1 MKVLPMF
8 IISGLLESGKTT
20 FIKETFRADNN
31 KTSKTLL
38 FICEQGEE
46 EYEQSF
52 LDEFNITAVYFEDEA
67 SFTPEAMDYQTT
79 LVKPTRIIIELNG
92 MWDIMNLQFPPYY
105 ELSESIN
112 LINFETFPIYFN
124 NMRQRFLDYAKYA
137 DAVIFNRTV
146 GKEEEVKSYTSVF
159 RLTNSQAQY
168 FCVGADG
175 NYQDAFDVE
184 LPYDISADVIKL
196 ENDDF
201 GIWYLDTF
209 DRPELYE
216 ERIVDFNAMAVT
228 SKKLPKNSF
237 VAARMTITCCSND
250 IQMLGHL
257 CMNTTGIKI
266 KDRNWYHII
275 AKMKYEYSEIYKEN
289 EFVLYPSLIEKIEK
303 PEEDI
308 LDLTK

>member
-20 FIKETFRADNN
+20 FIIDTFKADKN

-38 FICEQGEE
+38 FVCEEGEV

-52 LDEFNITAVYFEDEA
+52 LDEYNITVEYVENEED
-67 SFTPEAMDYQTT
+67 FTPEMMNKKAL
-79 LVKPTRIIIELNG
+79 LVNPTRVIIELNG
-92 MWDIMNLQFPPYY
+92 MWDITKLQFPPNF
-105 ELSESIN
+105 ELSECIN
-112 LINFETFPIYFN
+112 LINFDTFPVYFN
-124 NMRQRFLDYAKYA
+124 NMRQKFLDHAKYA
-137 DAVIFNRTV
+137 DAVIFNRTI
-146 GKEEEVKSYTSVF
+146 GKEEEVKNYTSVF
-159 RLTNSQAQY
+159 RLTNNQAQY

-175 NYQDAFDVE
+175 RYQDAFDVE
-184 LPYDISADVIKL
+184 LPYDIEQDTIKL
-196 ENDDF
+196 NNDDF

-216 ERIVDFNAMAVT
+216 DKIVDFNAMAVT

-237 VAARMTITCCSND
+237 IAARMTITCCSND
-250 IQMLGHL
+250 IQILGHL

-266 KDRNWYHII
+266 KDRAWYHII
-275 AKMKYEYSEIYKEN
+275 ATMKYEYSEVYKEN
-289 EFVLYPSLIEKIEK
+289 EFVLYPTLIEKTNK
-303 PEEDI
+303 PEDDV

>member
-20 FIKETFRADNN
+20 FIKDTFRADNN

-38 FICEQGEE
+38 FVCEQGEE

-52 LDEFNITAVYFEDEA
+52 LDEYNIKVVYFEEQSD
-67 SFTPEAMDYQTT
+67 FTLERMDQETN
-79 LVKPTRIIIELNG
+79 LANPTRIIVELNG
-92 MWDIMNLQFPPYY
+92 MWNIADLEFPPYY
-105 ELSESIN
+105 ELSECIN

-124 NMRQRFLDYAKYA
+124 NMRQRFLDNAKYA
-137 DAVIFNRTV
+137 DAVIFNRTI
-146 GKEEEVKSYTSVF
+146 GKEEEVKNYTSVF
-159 RLTNSQAQY
+159 RLTNSRAQY
-168 FCVGADG
+168 FCVGEDG
-175 NYQDAFDVE
+175 KYQNAFDVE
-184 LPYDISADVIKL
+184 LPYDIKQDVIKL
-196 ENDDF
+196 KNDDF

-216 ERIVDFNAMAVT
+216 NKVIDFNAMAVI

-237 VAARMTITCCSND
+237 IAARLTITCCSND
-250 IQMLGHL
+250 IQILGHL
-257 CMNTTGIKI
+257 CMNTTMTKI
-266 KDRNWYHII
+266 RDRSWYHIV

-289 EFVLYPSLIEKIEK
+289 EFVLYPTVIEKITK
-303 PEEDI
+303 PANDV

>member
-20 FIKETFRADNN
+20 FIKDTFRADNN

-38 FICEQGEE
+38 FVCEQGEE

-52 LDEFNITAVYFEDEA
+52 LDEYNIKVVYFEEQSD
-67 SFTPEAMDYQTT
+67 FTLERMDQETN
-79 LVKPTRIIIELNG
+79 LANPTRIIVELNG
-92 MWDIMNLQFPPYY
+92 MWNIADLEFPPYY
-105 ELSESIN
+105 ELSECIN

-124 NMRQRFLDYAKYA
+124 NMRQRFLDNAKYA
-137 DAVIFNRTV
+137 DAVIFNRTI
-146 GKEEEVKSYTSVF
+146 GKEEEVKNYTSVF
-159 RLTNSQAQY
+159 RLTNSRAQY
-168 FCVGADG
+168 FCVGEDG
-175 NYQDAFDVE
+175 QYQNAFDVE
-184 LPYDISADVIKL
+184 LPYDIKQDVIKL
-196 ENDDF
+196 KNDDF

-216 ERIVDFNAMAVT
+216 NKVIDFNAMAVI

-237 VAARMTITCCSND
+237 IAARLTITCCSND
-250 IQMLGHL
+250 IQILGHL
-257 CMNTTGIKI
+257 CMNTTMTKI
-266 KDRNWYHII
+266 RDRSWYHIV

-289 EFVLYPSLIEKIEK
+289 EFVLYPTVIEKITK
-303 PEEDI
+303 PANDV

>member
-20 FIKETFRADNN
+20 FIKDTFRADNN

-38 FICEQGEE
+38 FVCEQGEE

-52 LDEFNITAVYFEDEA
+52 LDEYNIKVVYVEDQ
-67 SFTPEAMDYQTT
+67 SDFTLERMDQETN
-79 LVKPTRIIIELNG
+79 LANPTRIIVELNG
-92 MWDIMNLQFPPYY
+92 MWNIADLEFPPYY
-105 ELSESIN
+105 ELSECIN
-112 LINFETFPIYFN
+112 LINFETFPVYFN
-124 NMRQRFLDYAKYA
+124 NMRQIFLDNVKYA
-137 DAVIFNRTV
+137 DAVIFNRTI
-146 GKEEEVKSYTSVF
+146 GKEEEVKNYTSVF

-168 FCVGADG
+168 FCVGEDG
-175 NYQDAFDVE
+175 RYQNAFDVE
-184 LPYDISADVIKL
+184 LPYDIKQDVIKL

-216 ERIVDFNAMAVT
+216 NKIIDFNAMAVT

-237 VAARMTITCCSND
+237 IAARLTITCCSND
-250 IQMLGHL
+250 IQILGHL
-257 CMNTTGIKI
+257 CMNTTMTKI
-266 KDRNWYHII
+266 RDRSWYHIV

-289 EFVLYPSLIEKIEK
+289 EFVLYPTVIEKITK
-303 PEEDI
+303 PANDV

>member
-20 FIKETFRADNN
+20 FIKDTFRADNN

-38 FICEQGEE
+38 FVCEQGEE

-52 LDEFNITAVYFEDEA
+52 LDEYNIKVVYFEEQSD
-67 SFTPEAMDYQTT
+67 FTLERMDQETN
-79 LVKPTRIIIELNG
+79 LANPTRIIVELNG
-92 MWDIMNLQFPPYY
+92 MWNIADLEFPPYY
-105 ELSESIN
+105 ELSECIN

-124 NMRQRFLDYAKYA
+124 NMRQRFLDNAKYA
-137 DAVIFNRTV
+137 DAVIFNRTI
-146 GKEEEVKSYTSVF
+146 GKEEEVKNYTSVF
-159 RLTNSQAQY
+159 RLTNSRAQY
-168 FCVGADG
+168 FCVGEDG
-175 NYQDAFDVE
+175 QYQNAFDVE
-184 LPYDISADVIKL
+184 LPYDIKQDVIKL
-196 ENDDF
+196 KNDDF

-216 ERIVDFNAMAVT
+216 NKVIDFNAMAVT

-237 VAARMTITCCSND
+237 IAARLTITCCSND
-250 IQMLGHL
+250 IQILGHL
-257 CMNTTGIKI
+257 CMNTTMTKI
-266 KDRNWYHII
+266 RDRSWYHIV

-289 EFVLYPSLIEKIEK
+289 EFVLYPTVIEKITK
-303 PEEDI
+303 PANDV

>member
-20 FIKETFRADNN
+20 FIKDTFRADNN

-38 FICEQGEE
+38 FVCEQGEI

-52 LDEFNITAVYFEDEA
+52 LDEYNITVVYFEDE
-67 SFTPEAMDYQTT
+67 SDFTAEKMEVETIKAN
-79 LVKPTRIIIELNG
+79 PTRIIIELNG
-92 MWDIMNLQFPPYY
+92 MWDITNLQFPTYY
-105 ELSESIN
+105 ELSECIN
-112 LINFETFPIYFN
+112 LINFDTFPVYFN
-124 NMRQRFLDYAKYA
+124 NMRQKFLDNAKYA
-137 DAVIFNRTV
+137 DAVIFNRTI
-146 GKEEEVKSYTSVF
+146 GKEEEVKAYTSVF

-168 FCVGADG
+168 FCVGSDG
-175 NYQDAFDVE
+175 RYQDAFDVE
-184 LPYDISADVIKL
+184 LPYDIEQDIIKL

-216 ERIVDFNAMAVT
+216 EKTIDFNAMAVL

-237 VAARMTITCCSND
+237 IAARMTITCCSND

-257 CMNTTGIKI
+257 CMNTTGIKL
-266 KDRNWYHII
+266 KDRNWYHIV

-289 EFVLYPSLIEKIEK
+289 EFVLYPTSIEKIDK
-303 PEEDI
+303 PKDDI